1 MLRIDVSG
9 RRGGLQGGWGELDG
23 VRLGKGRAGRCRWL
37 VERVGLSDVAWI
49 VGALV
54 LVDCGSGRRS
64 AECAVRLVCVGGSGL
79 QWCRLV
85 SYVV

>member
-49 VGALV
+49 VVELW
-54 LVDCGSGRRS
+54 S
-64 AECAVRLVCVGGSGL
+64 
-79 QWCRLV
+79 
-85 SYVV
+85 